1 MGTLEQRMD
10 LGVIDIEVVYA
21 LPDRQVL
28 RQLSVSPHTTVEQA
42 LELSGMR
49 SMFPEIDPS
58 INKLGI
64 FGKLVQPGTVLRH
77 LDRVEIYRPLITDPK
92 ESRRRR
98 AEKCREMR
106 KRGRDTVVT
115 DNKDLYEESHE
126 SVN

>member
-10 LGVIDIEVVYA
+10 FEVIDIEVVYA
-21 LPDRQVL
+21 LPQRQVL
-28 RQLSVSPHTTVEQA
+28 ERLSVSPHTTVEQA

-49 SMFPEIDPS
+49 GLFPEIDFS

-106 KRGRDTVVT
+106 KR
-115 DNKDLYEESHE
+115 
-126 SVN
+126 